1 MAVTRDGKKLSPHA
15 AQRAPAVLSPTFLDE
30 AFLRRLEKLSLR
42 SRRSFTHGIAGEHS
56 SIRRGTSPEFADYKP
71 YTPGDDFRRVDWNIY
86 ARMGEMFVRLSEVN
100 IDLAVHL
107 LVDRSRSMDWGEPN
121 KFLYAKRAAAALGYL
136 ALAGFDRVTVA
147 PFVGETGR
155 TLGPLQG
162 RSRAA
167 GLFRYLS
174 ALAPESGETDLA
186 RTLRAYVNTSRRPGY
201 LILFSDL
208 LSTTRMEDAFGI
220 LIERGWQ
227 IVILHTLS
235 PWELH
240 PTLDEDVEL
249 EDAENGERMRIR
261 PTPET
266 FAAYEE
272 RFSAWLGAVETY
284 CKRYNINYV
293 RVPTNILFEDL
304 ATRTL
309 IAQGVL
315 E

>member
-1 MAVTRDGKKLSPHA
+1 MVTARRDRKLIPQSTVHRSP
-15 AQRAPAVLSPTFLDE
+15 LLDE
-30 AFLRRLEKLSLR
+30 AFLRRLEKLSLK
-42 SRRSFTHGIAGEHS
+42 SRRSFTHGIAGEHP
-56 SIRRGTSPEFADYKP
+56 SIRRGASPEFADYKP
-71 YTPGDDFRRVDWNIY
+71 YSQGDDFRRVDWNIY

-121 KFLYAKRAAAALGYL
+121 KFAYAKRAAAALGYL

-147 PFVGETGR
+147 PFVGEPSR
-155 TLGPLQG
+155 SLGPLQG

-167 GLFRYLS
+167 GLFQFLS
-174 ALAPESGETDLA
+174 ALTPAAGATDLA
-186 RTLRAYVNTSRRPGY
+186 RTLRMYVNTSRRPGY
-201 LILFSDL
+201 LILCSDL
-208 LSTTRMEDAFGI
+208 LSTTSMEDAFSI

-240 PTLDEDVEL
+240 PTLDSDVEL
-249 EDAENGERMRIR
+249 EDAESGERMRIR
-261 PTPET
+261 PTAET
-266 FAAYEE
+266 FTTYQE
-272 RFSAWLGAVETY
+272 RFDAWLKETETY
-284 CKRYNINYV
+284 CKRYNITYV
-293 RVPTNILFEDL
+293 RVATDIPFEVL

-309 IAQGVL
+309 LAQGVL

>member
-1 MAVTRDGKKLSPHA
+1 MASASSNRKLSP
-15 AQRAPAVLSPTFLDE
+15 QSSVLSPPLLDE
-30 AFLRRLEKLSLR
+30 KFLRRLEKLSLR
-42 SRRSFTHGIAGEHS
+42 SRRSFTHGIAGEHA
-56 SIRRGTSPEFADYKP
+56 SIRRGASPEFADYKP
-71 YTPGDDFRRVDWNIY
+71 YSQGDDFRRVDWNIY

-107 LVDRSRSMDWGEPN
+107 IVDRSRSMDWGTPN
-121 KFLYAKRAAAALGYL
+121 KFLYAKRAAGALGYL
-136 ALAGFDRVTVA
+136 ALADFDRVTVV
-147 PFVGETGR
+147 PFANEPGR

-162 RSRAA
+162 RARAA
-167 GLFRYLS
+167 GLFQFLS
-174 ALAPESGETDLA
+174 ALTPDDGETDLA

-208 LSTTRMEDAFGI
+208 LTTTSMSDAFAI

-240 PTLDEDVEL
+240 PTLDSDVEL
-249 EDAENGERMRIR
+249 EDAETGERVRIR

-272 RFSAWLGAVETY
+272 RFSAWLTEIETY
-284 CKRYNINYV
+284 CKRYNITYV
-293 RVPTNILFEDL
+293 RVATDVPFEDL

-309 IAQGVL
+309 IMQGVL

>member
-1 MAVTRDGKKLSPHA
+1 MVETKQERKLSP
-15 AQRAPAVLSPTFLDE
+15 QSSVLSPPLLDE
-30 AFLRRLEKLSLR
+30 AFLRRLEKLQLR
-42 SRRSFTHGIAGEHS
+42 SRRSFTHGIAGEHR

-147 PFVGETGR
+147 PFVGEPGR

-167 GLFRYLS
+167 GLFQFLTS
-174 ALAPESGETDLA
+174 LPAADGTTDLA
-186 RTLRAYVNTSRRPGY
+186 HTLRAYVNTSRRPGY

-208 LSTTRMEDAFGI
+208 LTTTSMEDAFAI
-220 LIERGWQ
+220 LVERGWQ
-227 IVILHTLS
+227 IVILQTLS

-240 PTLDEDVEL
+240 PTLDHDVEL
-249 EDAENGERMRIR
+249 EDVESGEHIRIR

-266 FAAYEE
+266 FATYQT
-272 RFSAWLGAVETY
+272 RFDAWLDEVAGY
-284 CKRYNINYV
+284 CKRYNITYV
-293 RVPTNILFEDL
+293 RIATDIPFEDL

>member
-1 MAVTRDGKKLSPHA
+1 MALDYRTVYRGYGRSMVAARGDKKRSPESS
-15 AQRAPAVLSPTFLDE
+15 VLNPPLLDE
-30 AFLRRLEKLSLR
+30 AFLRRLERLQLR
-42 SRRSFTHGIAGEHS
+42 SRRSFTHGIAGEHR
-56 SIRRGTSPEFADYKP
+56 SIRRGASPEFADYKP

-147 PFVGETGR
+147 PFVGEPGR

-167 GLFRYLS
+167 GLFQFLA
-174 ALAPESGETDLA
+174 ALPPDDGATDLA

-201 LILFSDL
+201 L
-208 LSTTRMEDAFGI
+208 
-220 LIERGWQ
+220 
-227 IVILHTLS
+227 VILHTLS

-240 PTLDEDVEL
+240 PTLDSDVEL
-249 EDAENGERMRIR
+249 EDAESGERIRIR
-261 PTPET
+261 PTTET
-266 FAAYEE
+266 FATYQQ
-272 RFSAWLGAVETY
+272 RFDAWLTEVEGY
-284 CKRYNINYV
+284 CKRYNITYV
-293 RVPTNILFEDL
+293 RVPTDIPFEEL

>member
-1 MAVTRDGKKLSPHA
+1 MAATRRDGKLSP
-15 AQRAPAVLSPTFLDE
+15 QSSVLSPPLLDE
-30 AFLRRLEKLSLR
+30 AFLRRLEKLQLR
-42 SRRSFTHGIAGEHS
+42 SRRSFTHGIAGEHP

-71 YTPGDDFRRVDWNIY
+71 YSQGDDFRRVDWNIY

-121 KFLYAKRAAAALGYL
+121 KLAYAKRAAAALGYL
-136 ALAGFDRVTVA
+136 ALAGFDRVTIA

-155 TLGPLQG
+155 SLGPLQG

-167 GLFRYLS
+167 GLFQFLGS
-174 ALAPESGETDLA
+174 LTPEDGETDLA
-186 RTLRAYVNTSRRPGY
+186 RTLRMYVNTSRRPGY
-201 LILFSDL
+201 LVLFSDL
-208 LSTTRMEDAFGI
+208 LSTTSMEEAFAI

-227 IVILHTLS
+227 IVILHVLS

-240 PTLDEDVEL
+240 PTLENDVEL
-249 EDAENGERMRIR
+249 EDAESGTRVRIR

-266 FAAYEE
+266 FSTYRE
-272 RFSAWLGAVETY
+272 RFDAWLAEVEGY
-284 CKRYNINYV
+284 CKRYNITYV
-293 RVPTNILFEDL
+293 RVATDIPFEDL

-309 IAQGVL
+309 VAQGVL

>member
-1 MAVTRDGKKLSPHA
+1 MVKAMVSTRRDEKLSTQHSA
-15 AQRAPAVLSPTFLDE
+15 LSTAPLLDE
-30 AFLRRLEKLSLR
+30 AFLRRLERLQLR
-42 SRRSFTHGIAGEHS
+42 SRRSFTHGIAGEHR

-136 ALAGFDRVTVA
+136 ALAGFDRVTVV
-147 PFVGETGR
+147 PFVGEPGR
-155 TLGPLQG
+155 AIGPLQG

-167 GLFRYLS
+167 ALFQFLS
-174 ALAPESGETDLA
+174 ALPPDDGETDLA

-208 LSTTRMEDAFGI
+208 LTTTSMEQAFAI

-235 PWELH
+235 PWELQ
-240 PTLDEDVEL
+240 PTLENDVEL
-249 EDAENGERMRIR
+249 EDVESAERIRIR
-261 PTPET
+261 PTLET
-266 FAAYEE
+266 FSAYQE
-272 RFSAWLGAVETY
+272 RFDAWLAEIEGY
-284 CKRYNINYV
+284 CKRYNITYV
-293 RVPTNILFEDL
+293 RIATDIPFEDL

-309 IAQGVL
+309 LAQGVL